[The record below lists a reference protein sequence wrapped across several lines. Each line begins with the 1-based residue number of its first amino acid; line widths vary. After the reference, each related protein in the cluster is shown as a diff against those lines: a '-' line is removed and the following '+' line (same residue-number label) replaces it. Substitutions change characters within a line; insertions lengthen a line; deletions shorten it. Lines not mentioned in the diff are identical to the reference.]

1 MLPRKSLSFH
11 FIPPQNLRFL
21 VEPKAMGLEAAVEA
35 EAEEVAVGVVVEVVI
50 SENTILEILIRKR
63 VHHGFAKLVSVS
75 MGFEKIFFVLR
86 NPNSN

>member
-1 MLPRKSLSFH
+1 MLEPGAWR
-11 FIPPQNLRFL
+11 RF
-21 VEPKAMGLEAAVEA
+21 EEHEA

-75 MGFEKIFFVLR
+75 MGFEKILFVLR